1 MKNFFYTAFA
11 VLLLSVSSI
20 SCERGTPGL
29 PSPGNSGNKIVGA
42 WKQTGRTIQNGATG
56 AVTDGMRFCTT
67 SNNVTFVSSSTGA
80 ANGSY
85 IQNNFTYTAPNCVA
99 DAPKSGTWEDTG
111 TFYNFGFT
119 GSAGGGTVRAT
130 INFTID
136 NTVMEMVTN
145 DGPLIVKE
153 KFLRQ

>member
-1 MKNFFYTAFA
+1 MKKFFYTAFA

-29 PSPGNSGNKIVGA
+29 PSPCCDDNIVGA
-42 WKQTGRTIQNGATG
+42 WKQTGRTTQNGATG

-67 SNNVTFVSSSTGA
+67 SNKVTFVSSSKGA

-119 GSAGGGTVRAT
+119 GSAGGGTVRTT

>member
-20 SCERGTPGL
+20 SCERPAPMPDPNGPL
-29 PSPGNSGNKIVGA
+29 ADKIVGA

-111 TFYNFGFT
+111 TFYNFTFT

>member
-20 SCERGTPGL
+20 SCSKSEDTTPA
-29 PSPGNSGNKIVGA
+29 PDKIVGA

-99 DAPKSGTWEDTG
+99 DAPKSGTWLNTG

-119 GSAGGGTVRAT
+119 GSAGGGTVQAT
-130 INFTID
+130 INFTVN